1 MLSIRSFP
9 QVSLHRKTLPKFL
22 AETLV
27 ASLIGFRDG
36 TSRLSVP
43 RRVTLPGEFVL
54 PSQEVAL
61 VDAELSDLTPR
72 LGDPSNAIGAHWFVT
87 ALCKLA

>member
-1 MLSIRSFP
+1 M
-9 QVSLHRKTLPKFL
+9 
-22 AETLV
+22 
-27 ASLIGFRDG
+27 
-36 TSRLSVP
+36 P